1 MRMSQASSPC
11 IGVCTIDEPGAV
23 CLGCGRTID
32 EIVGWGALSEPQ
44 RLAVMAELPARL
56 GADRG
61 AALGAVPGDPS
72 N

>member
-1 MRMSQASSPC
+1 MPHASSPC
-11 IGVCTIDEPGAV
+11 TGVCTIDEPKAV
-23 CLGCGRTID
+23 CFGCGRTID

-61 AALGAVPGDPS
+61 PALDAGPGDP
-72 N
+72 